1 MDTAAKARAFQ
12 AMHLGPELLVIA
24 NAWDAASARIFEEAG
39 VRAVGTGS
47 AGIAF
52 SHGWPDNE
60 LVPRDVILAAT
71 REIVRSVDVPVT
83 ADILNGLG
91 DTVDAVVATVREVI
105 GIGAVGVNIEDGS
118 EIGGPHLVDVE
129 RQVETIAAVCAAARD
144 AGVPIVVNART
155 DAYWL
160 KLGDE
165 ADRLRTSIARAN
177 RYREAGASC
186 LFVPA
191 ASDRET
197 IRTLVR
203 EIDGPVNILTVPG
216 CPPIGELQ
224 ALGVR
229 RVSEGSGPMRATMM
243 LTRRIAEELLGSG
256 TYTRFHAEALPYADA
271 NRLFESRSSVM
282 ARRQQAAAPSA
293 ATAAAQNTAAKP
305 SDSLSA
311 PPATPPS
318 TPEAP

>member
-1 MDTAAKARAFQ
+1 MDTVAKARDFQ
-12 AMHLGPELLVIA
+12 AMHLGPLLLVIA
-24 NAWDAASARIFEEAG
+24 NAWDAASARIFEQAG

-52 SHGWPDNE
+52 SHGYPDDE
-60 LVPRDVILAAT
+60 FIPRDVILAAT
-71 REIVRSVDVPVT
+71 REIVGSVEVPVS

-91 DTVDAVVATVREVI
+91 ASVDAVVATVREVI
-105 GIGAVGVNIEDGS
+105 ALGAVGVNIEDGS
-118 EIGGPHLVDVE
+118 EVGGAHLVDVE
-129 RQVETIAAVCAAARD
+129 RQVETIRAVCAAARD

-165 ADRLRTSIARAN
+165 AERLRTSIARAN

-203 EIDGPVNILTVPG
+203 EIDGPLNILTVPG
-216 CPPIGELQ
+216 CPPIQELED
-224 ALGVR
+224 LGVR

-243 LTRRIAEELLGSG
+243 LTRRIAEELLQSG
-256 TYTRFHAEALPYADA
+256 TYTRFHAEAVPYAEA
-271 NRLFESRSSVM
+271 NRLFGPRSS
-282 ARRQQAAAPSA
+282 AAPASRNA
-293 ATAAAQNTAAKP
+293 VADG
-305 SDSLSA
+305 S
-311 PPATPPS
+311 S
-318 TPEAP
+318 TI